1 MFSLLCQFRH
11 YQTTYVHYCW
21 STHCSWSICLSVM
34 YVLPDLDLSFT
45 VTDFVNFTSI
55 TECLIQWILV
65 AKLQNKHLRLNL
77 GDDDTA
83 SLYKS
88 NYIGHRIGQYF
99 LWRSC
104 TSNHNASDFYPKIK
118 T

>member
-1 MFSLLCQFRH
+1 
-11 YQTTYVHYCW
+11 
-21 STHCSWSICLSVM
+21 M

-45 VTDFVNFTSI
+45 VTDFVNFTSM
-55 TECLIQWILV
+55 TECLIRWILV

-104 TSNHNASDFYPKIK
+104 ISNHNAPDFYPKIK